1 MRDEDGFYK
10 ALNND
15 YGVQKDWIK
24 WVESYDQL
32 VPCNC
37 PTNDNCIVC
46 PPGSS
51 YLYGHISYNFPRRKD
66 EDEIDVP
73 NPKSVIEA
81 SVPNITSLSSTMLT
95 SYFDM
100 RTFTLDA
107 DYGDVATAFSMP
119 VFMLEEATEQMQAI
133 KKIGAEVKEAEKK
146 QLIMGILTIVFMV
159 IPFAGEAAAALGGVA
174 AIARIGLIIGEA
186 GNAALTIADIIDDP
200 ASAPIAIAGLLL
212 GAGAAGRPTRRIFK
226 EAADARRGMS
236 AGTLKL
242 FSQSFQRKD
251 GIVQN
256 IVSKCAA

>member
-1 MRDEDGFYK
+1 M
-10 ALNND
+10 
-15 YGVQKDWIK
+15 
-24 WVESYDQL
+24 ESYDQL

-46 PPGSS
+46 PPSSS

-100 RTFTLDA
+100 RTFTVDA
-107 DYGDVATAFSMP
+107 DYGDVATALSMP

-186 GNAALTIADIIDDP
+186 GNAALTIADIVDDP

-212 GAGAAGRPTRRIFK
+212 GAGAAGRPTRRIFN

-256 IVSKCAA
+256 IVSKCAV

>member
-1 MRDEDGFYK
+1 M
-10 ALNND
+10 
-15 YGVQKDWIK
+15 
-24 WVESYDQL
+24 
-32 VPCNC
+32 
-37 PTNDNCIVC
+37 
-46 PPGSS
+46 
-51 YLYGHISYNFPRRKD
+51 
-66 EDEIDVP
+66 P

-100 RTFTLDA
+100 RTFTVDA
-107 DYGDVATAFSMP
+107 DYGDVATALSMP

-186 GNAALTIADIIDDP
+186 GKALTIADIIDDP